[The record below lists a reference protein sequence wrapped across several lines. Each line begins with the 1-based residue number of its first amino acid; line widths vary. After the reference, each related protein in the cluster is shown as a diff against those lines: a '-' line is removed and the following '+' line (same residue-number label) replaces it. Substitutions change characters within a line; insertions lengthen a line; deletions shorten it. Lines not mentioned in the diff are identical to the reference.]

1 MRVMISQP
9 MGGLTLSE
17 IEKTQM
23 RAYHYLSGLGHEVT
37 DTFFVGNSP
46 PGIQNRGLYYLGMSI
61 MAMSEC
67 EAVFFCRGWDKAKG
81 CRIEYEAARVYG
93 LKCIFE

>member
-17 IEKTQM
+17 IEETQM
-23 RAYHYLSGLGHEVT
+23 RAYYHLTGLGHEVIN
-37 DTFFVGNSP
+37 TFFVGNP
-46 PGIQNRGLYYLGMSI
+46 PFGIQNDGLYWLGMSI
-61 MAMSEC
+61 IAMSEC
-67 EAVFFCRGWDKAKG
+67 EGVFFCKGWEEAKG